1 MSLLSRIDDD
11 FKSAYK
17 ARENDKVSALR
28 MVRAAIKVKEKDS
41 GQIPDDDQ
49 IVAILKSLAKQ
60 RQDAAEQFRA
70 AGRAESAD
78 KEEAELALIKTYLP
92 AEVDD
97 ETIRRV
103 VGEVISDL
111 GVDNPKA
118 MGQVMKESLARLG
131 AGADGKLVSQT
142 ARELL
147 QH

>member
-17 ARENDKVSALR
+17 ARETDKVSALR

-60 RQDAAEQFRA
+60 RQDAAEQYRA
-70 AGRAESAD
+70 AGRVESAD
-78 KEEAELALIKTYLP
+78 KEEAELTLIKTYLP
-92 AEVDD
+92 TEVDD

-131 AGADGKLVSQT
+131 AGADGKRVSQT

>member
-11 FKSAYK
+11 FKQAYK
-17 ARENDKVSALR
+17 AREADKVSALR
-28 MVRAAIKVKEKDS
+28 MVRAAIKVKEKES
-41 GQIPDDDQ
+41 GQPPDDDQ
-49 IVAILKSLAKQ
+49 IIAILKSLAKQ
-60 RQDAAEQFRA
+60 RQDAADQYRE
-70 AGRAESAD
+70 AGRNESAD
-78 KEEAELALIKTYLP
+78 KEEAELLMIKAYLP

-103 VGEVISDL
+103 VGEVISEL
-111 GVDNPKA
+111 GVDSPKA

-131 AGADGKLVSQT
+131 AGADGKRVSQA

>member
-17 ARENDKVSALR
+17 ARETDKVSALR

-49 IVAILKSLAKQ
+49 IIAILKSLAKQ
-60 RQDAAEQFRA
+60 RQDAAEQYRA
-70 AGRAESAD
+70 AGRVESAD
-78 KEEAELALIKTYLP
+78 KEEAELTLIKTYLP
-92 AEVDD
+92 TEVDD

-131 AGADGKLVSQT
+131 AGADGKRVSQT